1 MKFVV
6 RTGIASLVLLVL
18 EAGRHISL
26 QEAASALLVCLVL
39 CWMAERS
46 QAAGVELVVTLGGF
60 YFILVSLTTIP
71 EGVLFDVINV
81 RVAPL
86 VMVRELG
93 IALAIAITI
102 VALFAKFKP
111 TTGAA
116 PISRDGMTI
125 AGLLWRMVAA
135 IAVFLV
141 CYIGAGML
149 IFPRVKDYY
158 QGRNMPDP
166 VAMVAMVVLRVVCLI
181 VASWLA
187 LRRVPNRRDA
197 RLILTTAFP
206 VVGVFSMMLHN
217 NAIMPPGVRL
227 VHTMEMTP
235 YYTLCGFLFAVW
247 FGPRRSGE
255 SSLEE
260 GIGESK
266 TGS

>member
-6 RTGIASLVLLVL
+6 RTGIASLVLLLL
-18 EAGRHISL
+18 EAGRHLSW
-26 QEAASALLVCLVL
+26 QEAASALLVCVVL

-93 IALAIAITI
+93 IALALAMTIA
-102 VALFAKFKP
+102 ALFAKFKATAGATP
-111 TTGAA
+111 TPSGE
-116 PISRDGMTI
+116 MTI
-125 AGLLWRMVAA
+125 FGLLWRMVAA
-135 IAVFLV
+135 IVVFLV
-141 CYIGAGML
+141 CYFGAGML
-149 IFPRVKDYY
+149 IFPMVKGYY

-181 VASWLA
+181 VTTWLA
-187 LRRVPNRRDA
+187 TRRIPNRRDA
-197 RLILTTAFP
+197 RLILATAFP
-206 VVGVFSMMLHN
+206 VIGVFSLMLHHN
-217 NAIMPPGVRL
+217 ELMPPGVRW

-235 YYTLCGFLFAVW
+235 YYALCGFLFAVW
-247 FGPRRSGE
+247 FGPRRAAE
-255 SSLEE
+255 SPQSEQN
-260 GIGESK
+260 S
-266 TGS
+266 